1 MTYPSDIYEQRPLE
15 NLPGLEYDPLNK
27 KTLFAEDIL
36 ALGAEVNAIE
46 ETMGIGIV
54 PEGETLG
61 SILDAQNGR
70 LNDVEAQA
78 GNTANDLNTL
88 DETLGELTVK
98 TTEWYTGEE
107 AIGTWID
114 NRTLYRKIIDTGSLP
129 NNTNKSVAHGIS
141 NLRRVVNLH
150 GYAFRSS
157 SSTTIGLPF
166 AGAAEAIVQL
176 HVSGPNIT
184 ITTWTDRTNYTE
196 SYVIVE
202 YTKTS

>member
-27 KTLFAEDIL
+27 KTLFAEDIANIGHEL
-36 ALGAEVNAIE
+36 TAIE
-46 ETMGIGIV
+46 ETMGIDIV

-78 GNTANDLNTL
+78 ANTANDLNTL

-114 NRTLYRKIIDTGSLP
+114 NRTLYRKIINTGSLP
-129 NNTNKSVAHGIS
+129 NNADKNVAHGIS
-141 NLRRVVNLH
+141 NLRRVVKLY

-157 SSTTIGLPF
+157 DSTTIPLPYVT
-166 AGAAEAIVQL
+166 AAEWMVVLAVY
-176 HVSGPNIT
+176 GANIR
-184 ITTWTDRTNYTE
+184 ITTMADRTNYTE

>member
-15 NLPGLEYDPLNK
+15 NLPGLQYDPLNK
-27 KTLFAEDIL
+27 KTLFAEDIANIGHEL
-36 ALGAEVNAIE
+36 TAIE

-54 PEGETLG
+54 PEGETVG

-70 LNDVEAQA
+70 LNDVESQA
-78 GNTANDLNTL
+78 ANTANDLNTL
-88 DETLGELTVK
+88 DEALGELTVK

-107 AIGTWID
+107 VIGMWLD
-114 NRTLYRKIIDTGSLP
+114 NRTLYRKIINTGSLP
-129 NNTNKSVAHGIS
+129 NNTTKSVAHGIS

-157 SSTTIGLPF
+157 DSFTLPLPF
-166 AGAAEAIVQL
+166 VSSELGRVEILVAGSNIRIV
-176 HVSGPNIT
+176 T
-184 ITTWTDRTNYTE
+184 AMDRTNYTE
-196 SYVIVE
+196 SYVVVE

>member
-1 MTYPSDIYEQRPLE
+1 MAFPDDIYEQRSLE

-78 GNTANDLNTL
+78 ANTANDLNTL
-88 DETLGELTVK
+88 DEALGELTVK
-98 TTEWYTGEE
+98 TTEWYTGE
-107 AIGTWID
+107 AVIGKWID
-114 NRTLYRKIIDTGSLP
+114 NRTLYRKIINTGILP
-129 NNTNKSVAHGIS
+129 NNNVKEVVHGIS
-141 NLRRVVNLH
+141 SLRRVVNLH

-157 SSTTIGLPF
+157 DSSTIPLPYV
-166 AGAAEAIVQL
+166 APAALMVQL
-176 HVSGPNIT
+176 YVAGPYIT
-184 ITTWTDRTNYTE
+184 ILTWGDRATFTE

-202 YTKTS
+202 YTKAS

>member
-15 NLPGLEYDPLNK
+15 NLPGLEYEPLNK

-78 GNTANDLNTL
+78 ANTANDLNTL

-107 AIGTWID
+107 VIGTWID
-114 NRTLYRKIIDTGSLP
+114 NRTLYRKIINIGSLP
-129 NNTNKSVAHGIS
+129 NSTNKDVAHGIT
-141 NLRRVVNLH
+141 NLRRIVNLH

-157 SSTTIGLPF
+157 DSVTLPLPYAAVDMWRVTLVAIG
-166 AGAAEAIVQL
+166 
-176 HVSGPNIT
+176 SNIRI
-184 ITTWTDRTNYTE
+184 ITASDRTSYTE

>member
-78 GNTANDLNTL
+78 ANTANDLGTL
-88 DETLGELTVK
+88 DEALGELTVK

-107 AIGTWID
+107 VIGKWID
-114 NRTLYRKIIDTGSLP
+114 NRTLYRKIINTGSLP
-129 NNTNKSVAHGIS
+129 NNTVKNVAHGIS
-141 NLRRVVNLH
+141 NLRRAVKLY

-157 SSTTIGLPF
+157 NS
-166 AGAAEAIVQL
+166 
-176 HVSGPNIT
+176 IT
-184 ITTWTDRTNYTE
+184 IPLPYASTAEWTVGLNVADSNISITTFSDRTPYTE

>member
-15 NLPGLEYDPLNK
+15 NLPGLQYDPLNK
-27 KTLFAEDIL
+27 KTLFAEDIANIGHEL
-36 ALGAEVNAIE
+36 TAIE

-54 PEGETLG
+54 PEGETVG

-70 LNDVEAQA
+70 LNDVESQA
-78 GNTANDLNTL
+78 ANTANDLNTL
-88 DETLGELTVK
+88 DEALGELTVK

-107 AIGTWID
+107 VIGMWLD
-114 NRTLYRKIIDTGSLP
+114 NRTLYRKIINTGSLP
-129 NNTNKSVAHGIS
+129 NNTTKNVAHGIS
-141 NLRRVVNLH
+141 NLRRVVNQH

-157 SSTTIGLPF
+157 DSFTLPLPF
-166 AGAAEAIVQL
+166 ASTELGRVEILVAGSNIRIV
-176 HVSGPNIT
+176 T
-184 ITTWTDRTNYTE
+184 AMDRTQYTE

>member
-78 GNTANDLNTL
+78 ANTADDLNIL
-88 DETLGELTVK
+88 DEALGELTVK

-114 NRTLYRKIIDTGSLP
+114 NRTLYRKILNTGSLP
-129 NNTNKSVAHGIS
+129 NNTTKNVAHGIS

-157 SSTTIGLPF
+157 DSFTLPLPF
-166 AGAAEAIVQL
+166 ASSELLRVEILAAGSNIRIV
-176 HVSGPNIT
+176 T
-184 ITTWTDRTNYTE
+184 AMDRTNYTE

>member
-27 KTLFAEDIL
+27 KTLFAEDI
-36 ALGAEVNAIE
+36 VNIGHELTAIE

-61 SILDAQNGR
+61 SIMDAQNVR

-78 GNTANDLNTL
+78 ANTANDLGIL
-88 DETLGELTVK
+88 DEALGELTVK

-107 AIGTWID
+107 VIGMWID
-114 NRTLYRKIIDTGSLP
+114 NRTLYRKIINTGTLP
-129 NNTNKSVAHGIS
+129 NNTNKDVAHGIS

-157 SSTTIGLPF
+157 DSMTTPLPH
-166 AGAAEAIVQL
+166 ASAAQYTVQL
-176 HVSGPNIT
+176 LASGPIIRIT
-184 ITTWTDRTNYTE
+184 SYSDRTSFTE

>member
-78 GNTANDLNTL
+78 ANTANDLNTL

-107 AIGTWID
+107 VIGTWID
-114 NRTLYRKIIDTGSLP
+114 NRTLYRKIINTGSLP
-129 NNTNKSVAHGIS
+129 NNADKNVAHGIS

-157 SSTTIGLPF
+157 DSVTLPLPYV
-166 AGAAEAIVQL
+166 APAEYMVVLAV
-176 HVSGPNIT
+176 VGSNIR
-184 ITTWTDRTNYTE
+184 ITTTTDRTNYTE

>member
-15 NLPGLEYDPLNK
+15 NLPGLEYEPLNK
-27 KTLFAEDIL
+27 KTLYAEDIR

-78 GNTANDLNTL
+78 ANTANDLGTL
-88 DETLGELTVK
+88 DEALGELTVK

-107 AIGTWID
+107 VIGKWID
-114 NRTLYRKIIDTGSLP
+114 NRTLYRKIINTGSLP
-129 NNTNKSVAHGIS
+129 NNTAKNVAHGIS
-141 NLRRVVNLH
+141 NLRRAVKLY

-157 SSTTIGLPF
+157 GSTTLPLPY
-166 AGAAEAIVQL
+166 ASTAQGMVQL
-176 HVSGPNIT
+176 HVANTGVV
-184 ITTWTDRTNYTE
+184 ITTWSNRTTFTE

>member
-15 NLPGLEYDPLNK
+15 NLPGLQYDPLNK
-27 KTLFAEDIL
+27 KTLFAEDIANIGHEL
-36 ALGAEVNAIE
+36 TAIE

-54 PEGETLG
+54 PEGETVG

-70 LNDVEAQA
+70 LNDVESQA
-78 GNTANDLNTL
+78 ANTANDLNTL
-88 DETLGELTVK
+88 DEALGELTVK

-107 AIGTWID
+107 VIGMWLD
-114 NRTLYRKIIDTGSLP
+114 NRTLYRKIINTGSLP
-129 NNTNKSVAHGIS
+129 NNTTKNVAHGIS

-157 SSTTIGLPF
+157 DSFTLPLPF
-166 AGAAEAIVQL
+166 ASSELGRVEILVAGSNIRIV
-176 HVSGPNIT
+176 T
-184 ITTWTDRTNYTE
+184 AMDRTNYTE
-196 SYVIVE
+196 SYVVVE

>member
-27 KTLFAEDIL
+27 KTLFAEDIANIGHEL
-36 ALGAEVNAIE
+36 TAIE

-78 GNTANDLNTL
+78 ANTANDLNTL

-107 AIGTWID
+107 VIGKWID
-114 NRTLYRKIIDTGSLP
+114 NRTLYRKIINTGSLP
-129 NNTNKSVAHGIS
+129 NNGDKDVAHGIS
-141 NLRRVVNLH
+141 NLRRVVKLH
-150 GYAFRSS
+150 GYAFRPSDS
-157 SSTTIGLPF
+157 VTLPLPY
-166 AGAAEAIVQL
+166 AAAVQWIVTL
-176 HVSGPNIT
+176 LVLGSNIR
-184 ITTWTDRTNYTE
+184 ITTSSDRTSYSE
-196 SYVIVE
+196 SYAIVE

>member
-15 NLPGLEYDPLNK
+15 NLPGLQYDPLNK
-27 KTLFAEDIL
+27 KTLFAEDIANIGHEL
-36 ALGAEVNAIE
+36 TAIE

-54 PEGETLG
+54 PEGETVG

-70 LNDVEAQA
+70 LNDVESQA
-78 GNTANDLNTL
+78 ANTANDLNTL
-88 DETLGELTVK
+88 DEALGELTVK

-107 AIGTWID
+107 VIGMWLD
-114 NRTLYRKIIDTGSLP
+114 NRTLYRKIINTGSLP
-129 NNTNKSVAHGIS
+129 NNTTKMVAHGIS

-157 SSTTIGLPF
+157 DSFTLPLPF
-166 AGAAEAIVQL
+166 ASSELGRVEILVAGSNIRIV
-176 HVSGPNIT
+176 T
-184 ITTWTDRTNYTE
+184 AMDRTNYTE
-196 SYVIVE
+196 SYVVVE

>member
-15 NLPGLEYDPLNK
+15 NLPGLEYEPLNK

-70 LNDVEAQA
+70 LNDVEAQGA
-78 GNTANDLNTL
+78 NTANDLGTL
-88 DETLGELTVK
+88 DEALGELTVK

-107 AIGTWID
+107 VIGKWID
-114 NRTLYRKIIDTGSLP
+114 NRTLYRKIINTGTLP
-129 NNTNKSVAHGIS
+129 NNTSKNVAHGIS
-141 NLRRVVNLH
+141 NLRRAVKLY

-157 SSTTIGLPF
+157 DSSTIPLPYVSSEVSRVTLLVV
-166 AGAAEAIVQL
+166 GSNIRMVTAI
-176 HVSGPNIT
+176 NR
-184 ITTWTDRTNYTE
+184 TDYTE

>member
-27 KTLFAEDIL
+27 KTLFAEDIANIGHEL
-36 ALGAEVNAIE
+36 TAIE

-78 GNTANDLNTL
+78 ANTANDLNTL

-107 AIGTWID
+107 VIGKWID
-114 NRTLYRKIIDTGSLP
+114 NRTLYRKIINTGSLP
-129 NNTNKSVAHGIS
+129 NSANKEVAHGIS

-150 GYAFRSS
+150 GYAFRASDSVTLPLPYASTVELTVRLVADGSNIRVTTSS
-157 SSTTIGLPF
+157 
-166 AGAAEAIVQL
+166 
-176 HVSGPNIT
+176 
-184 ITTWTDRTNYTE
+184 DRTNYTE

>member
-78 GNTANDLNTL
+78 ANTANDLGTL
-88 DETLGELTVK
+88 DEALGELTVK

-107 AIGTWID
+107 VIGKWID
-114 NRTLYRKIIDTGSLP
+114 NRTLYRKIINTGSLP
-129 NNTNKSVAHGIS
+129 NNTAKNVAHGIS
-141 NLRRVVNLH
+141 NLRRAVKLH

-157 SSTTIGLPF
+157 DLSTMPLPYVSSEVNRVTLLVVG
-166 AGAAEAIVQL
+166 
-176 HVSGPNIT
+176 SNIRMVT
-184 ITTWTDRTNYTE
+184 ATNRTDYTE